1 VEENLQGGNETK
13 LFAGYRVF
21 CDGSLERLLVST
33 HCYMFLKFCL
43 IFYICDK
50 G

>member
-21 CDGSLERLLVST
+21 CNGSPERLLVFNALGYVSRILPDVL
-33 HCYMFLKFCL
+33 HL
-43 IFYICDK
+43 
-50 G
+50 